1 MNNHYVFLR
10 PGEKI
15 FILTDAVAGD
25 NDYTHVIEAEIP
37 VHPVPDYDGSP
48 RHRIAPELITARRY
62 AELEPNECANLSC
75 GEPANNVLEGYARFN
90 EERLGN
96 DPDDAFVA
104 RPIGAAPQQTGACHG
119 RGNTKG
125 FLERRKHEEAN
136 RGHIG
141 LSE

>member
-15 FILTDAVAGD
+15 FILTDDVAGD

-62 AELEPNECANLSC
+62 ATLELNECANLSC
-75 GEPANNVLEGYARFN
+75 GEPANNVLEGYARCN
-90 EERLGN
+90 EERATI
-96 DPDDAFVA
+96 PTMRSWHVPSAQ
-104 RPIGAAPQQTGACHG
+104 RPINRSLPWT
-119 RGNTKG
+119 
-125 FLERRKHEEAN
+125 RKC
-136 RGHIG
+136 
-141 LSE
+141 

>member
-10 PGEKI
+10 PGERI
-15 FILTDAVAGD
+15 FILTDNVAGD

-48 RHRIAPELITARRY
+48 RHRIAPELLTARRY
-62 AELEPNECANLSC
+62 AKLELNECANLSC

-96 DPDDAFVA
+96 DPDVAFVA
-104 RPIGAAPQQTGACHG
+104 RPIGVAP
-119 RGNTKG
+119 
-125 FLERRKHEEAN
+125 N
-136 RGHIG
+136 RPEPVMDAETLKVFGV
-141 LSE
+141 EKA